1 MLYNLIFRLVFAR
14 LDPEFV
20 HHAVVFGLR
29 IASALRLT
37 ALGRLKPA
45 ESQIVEAMGLKFHG
59 AFGLAAG
66 FDKHAIMIRPM
77 GELGFSHV
85 EIGTVTAKPQPGN
98 EKPRLFR
105 LIEDRALINRMG
117 FNNEGADAIAKRLRA
132 LRQRNLRQLPIIGVN
147 IGKSKVTP
155 VEEAATDYAYS
166 ARLLSPYAD
175 YLAVNVSSPNTPGLR
190 SLQEVEAL
198 RPILKAVLAE
208 SNGKPVLVKIAPDLN
223 DQDIIE
229 VAKLAVELG
238 LAGIIA
244 TNTSISRENL
254 KTAKSKVDSIGAGGL
269 SGAPLKARSLEVL
282 KVLKAVIN
290 EGQIIIS
297 VGGIETADEARERLA
312 AGATLVQGYTGFIF
326 DGPFWARKINRGI

>member
-29 IASALRLT
+29 VASALRLT
-37 ALGRLKPA
+37 QLGRLKSNEA
-45 ESQIVEAMGLKFHG
+45 RTVEALGLKFNG

-77 GELGFSHV
+77 GDLGFSHV

-117 FNNEGADAIAKRLRA
+117 FNNEGAVAIAKRLRE
-132 LRQRNLRQLPIIGVN
+132 LRQRSIRELPIIGVN

-155 VEEAATDYAYS
+155 VEEAAADYAYS
-166 ARLLSPYAD
+166 AKLLSPYAD

-190 SLQEVEAL
+190 SLQEVAAL
-198 RPILKAVLAE
+198 RPILKAVLEE
-208 SNGKPVLVKIAPDLN
+208 SNGKPVLVKIAPDLT

-229 VAKLAVELG
+229 VAKLSTELG

-244 TNTSISRENL
+244 TNTTISRESL
-254 KTAKSKVDSIGAGGL
+254 KTSKSKVDAMGAGGL
-269 SGAPLKARSLEVL
+269 SGAPLQARSLEVL
-282 KVLKAVIN
+282 RVLSGVIGD
-290 EGQIIIS
+290 GQIIIS
-297 VGGIETADEARERLA
+297 VGGIETSHEARERLE

>member
-1 MLYNLIFRLVFAR
+1 VFYNLIFRLVFAR

-29 IASALRLT
+29 VASVLRLT
-37 ALGRLKPA
+37 KLGRLKKH
-45 ESQIVEAMGLKFHG
+45 ETRTVEAMGLKFDG

-66 FDKHAIMIRPM
+66 FDKNAIMIRPM
-77 GELGFSHV
+77 GDLGFSHV

-117 FNNEGADAIAKRLRA
+117 FNNEGADAIAQRLG
-132 LRQRNLRQLPIIGVN
+132 NLRERKISQLPIIGVN

-155 VEEAATDYAYS
+155 VEEAASDYAYS
-166 ARLLSPYAD
+166 AKMLSPYAD

-190 SLQEVEAL
+190 SLQEVAAL

-208 SNGKPVLVKIAPDLN
+208 ANGKPVLVKIAPDLI

-229 VAKLAVELG
+229 VAKLATELG

-244 TNTSISRENL
+244 TNTTISRENL
-254 KTAKSKVDSIGAGGL
+254 KTAKSKIDGMGAGGL
-269 SGAPLKARSLEVL
+269 SGAPLKSRSLEVL
-282 KVLKAVIN
+282 KVLKAVIG

-297 VGGIETADEARERLA
+297 VGGIETATEARERLA